1 MNSEDRK
8 RLRKQK
14 HRIMMMRLWLPVVL
28 VVVLVVGLTAGGIA
42 MSLGQTKSVAEQGT
56 KEDGTKNV
64 ETKEA
69 SNESKEAGDENGE
82 AQTVDQAGADKQQS
96 EEAQTGAESDNS
108 QAGNEDYD
116 SNHAIE
122 QSDFDE
128 FITNLNEA
136 VAQKHDIIPICTTV
150 LSADQPPKEDIM
162 LDQQK
167 ITILYCRLS
176 NEDAQEG
183 ESNSIANQ
191 REYLTRY
198 ARDHGY
204 TNLKILVDDGY
215 TGTNFNRPGVQEGFE
230 LVKQGLVGC
239 WLVKDLSRFGR
250 DYLTVGQYTDIIFP
264 SYDVRFIAI
273 NDGVDS
279 NRGDSEGF
287 AAIRNLFNEWY
298 PRDTSKKVR
307 VSLRQRGTSGKHMG
321 KPPYGYRCDPED
333 KDHWIL
339 DEEAAPVVK
348 LIFDLC
354 IDGKGPEQIAR
365 ILEEKQ
371 ILTAKALYAKRKKKP
386 MPERPYHWGNQS
398 IVGILERQEY
408 TGCTCNFK
416 TYSKSYKLK
425 KRIPNEPENMF
436 YLPDTQEAIVSQ
448 AQFDRVQE
456 LRKNKRRPAK
466 AERQGLFSGL
476 LFCADCGGKLH
487 FATSKSFEGKQ
498 DHYVCNN
505 YKSNRGTC
513 TAHYIRED
521 VLREIVLER
530 IRAVNEYI
538 RSDVDGFQEE
548 WLQCR
553 RTDQERSIR
562 DDKKKLEQAKKRLAD
577 LDVIISRLYEDYV
590 LGNLNQDRYR
600 KMSADY
606 EAEQERLKLE
616 IEVIEEWVEQRE
628 EMNDGLDAF
637 IALTQKYVDV
647 EELTQT
653 IVNEYIKKIIVY
665 APDKSSGKRKQK
677 VKIFF
682 NFVDDVDIPVIS
694 EPIITQTTY
703 EHRKTA

>member
-1 MNSEDRK
+1 
-8 RLRKQK
+8 
-14 HRIMMMRLWLPVVL
+14 
-28 VVVLVVGLTAGGIA
+28 
-42 MSLGQTKSVAEQGT
+42 
-56 KEDGTKNV
+56 
-64 ETKEA
+64 
-69 SNESKEAGDENGE
+69 
-82 AQTVDQAGADKQQS
+82 
-96 EEAQTGAESDNS
+96 
-108 QAGNEDYD
+108 
-116 SNHAIE
+116 
-122 QSDFDE
+122 
-128 FITNLNEA
+128 
-136 VAQKHDIIPICTTV
+136 
-150 LSADQPPKEDIM
+150 M

-167 ITILYCRLS
+167 ITIIYCRLS
-176 NEDAQEG
+176 VEDIKEDAKG
-183 ESNSIANQ
+183 GKADESNSIQNQ
-191 REYLTRY
+191 KEYLTRY
-198 ARDHGY
+198 AKEHGY

-264 SYDVRFIAI
+264 SYDVHFIAV

-279 NRGDSEGF
+279 ERGDSEGM

-307 VSLRQRGTSGKHMG
+307 VSLHQRGTSGKHMG

-333 KDHWIL
+333 KEHWIL

-348 LIFDLC
+348 MIFDMS

-371 ILTAKALYAKRKKKP
+371 ILTAKALYAKQKKKP
-386 MPERPYHWGNQS
+386 LPERPYHWIGQS
-398 IVGILERQEY
+398 VVGILERQEY
-408 TGCTCNFK
+408 TGCTVNFK

-425 KRIPNEPENMF
+425 KRIPNDPENMF

-466 AERQGLFSGL
+466 AERQGFFSGL
-476 LFCADCGGKLH
+476 LFCADCSGKLH

-498 DHYVCNN
+498 DHYVCNH

-521 VLREIVLER
+521 TLRDIVLER

-548 WLQCR
+548 YLQCR
-553 RTDQERSIR
+553 KADHEQSIR
-562 DDKKKLEQAKKRLAD
+562 DDKKKVEQAKKRLAS
-577 LDVIISRLYEDYV
+577 LDVIISRLYEDFA
-590 LGNLNQDRYR
+590 LGEISKDRY
-600 KMSADY
+600 KKISADY
-606 EAEQERLKLE
+606 EEEQERLRLE
-616 IEVIEEWVEQRE
+616 IDVIEEWVEQRE
-628 EMNDGLDAF
+628 EMDEGLNAF

-653 IVNEYIKKIIVY
+653 IVNEYIKKIVVF
-665 APDKSSGKRKQK
+665 APDKSSGKRQQK
-677 VKIFF
+677 VKIYF
-682 NFVDDVDIPVIS
+682 NFVDDVEIPVIS
-694 EPIITQTTY
+694 ETIITETTY
-703 EHRKTA
+703 GRRKTA

>member
-1 MNSEDRK
+1 MSVKQTESRITALYE
-8 RLRKQK
+8 RLSR
-14 HRIMMMRLWLPVVL
+14 
-28 VVVLVVGLTAGGIA
+28 
-42 MSLGQTKSVAEQGT
+42 
-56 KEDGTKNV
+56 DDDN
-64 ETKEA
+64 
-69 SNESKEAGDENGE
+69 AGD
-82 AQTVDQAGADKQQS
+82 
-96 EEAQTGAESDNS
+96 
-108 QAGNEDYD
+108 
-116 SNHAIE
+116 
-122 QSDFDE
+122 
-128 FITNLNEA
+128 
-136 VAQKHDIIPICTTV
+136 
-150 LSADQPPKEDIM
+150 
-162 LDQQK
+162 
-167 ITILYCRLS
+167 
-176 NEDAQEG
+176 
-183 ESNSIANQ
+183 SNSIVNQ
-191 REYLTRY
+191 KKYLESY
-198 ARDHGY
+198 AQQRGY
-204 TNLKILVDDGY
+204 TNCRYYTDDGWS
-215 TGTNFNRPGVQEGFE
+215 GGNFERPAW
-230 LVKQGLVGC
+230 KQLIADIEAGKVAHVI
-239 WLVKDLSRFGR
+239 VKDMSRAGR
-250 DYLTVGQYTDIIFP
+250 DYLQTGFYTEVFFRQHG
-264 SYDVRFIAI
+264 VHFVAIA
-273 NDGVDS
+273 NGVDS
-279 NRGDSEGF
+279 DDQNSNEF
-287 AAIRNLFNEWY
+287 APFLNIMNEWY

-339 DEEAAPVVK
+339 DEEAAQVVK

-371 ILTAKALYAKRKKKP
+371 ILTTRALYAKRKKKP

-398 IVGILERQEY
+398 IVAILERQEY

-425 KRIPNEPENMF
+425 KRIPNEPEDMF

-456 LRKNKRRPAK
+456 LRKNKRRPVK

-476 LFCADCGGKLH
+476 LFCADCGSKLH
-487 FATSKSFEGKQ
+487 FATSKRFEGKQ
-498 DHYVCNN
+498 DCYVCCH

-538 RSDVDGFQEE
+538 RDDVDAFQEE

-562 DDKKKLEQAKKRLAD
+562 DDKKKVEQAKKRLFD
-577 LDVIISRLYEDYV
+577 LDVIISWLYEDYV
-590 LGNLNQDRYR
+590 LGNLSQDRYK

-637 IALTQKYVDV
+637 IVLTQKYVDV

-653 IVNEYIKKIIVY
+653 IVNEYIKKIVVY
-665 APDKSSGKRKQK
+665 APDKSSGKRTQK
-677 VKIFF
+677 VKIYF
-682 NFVDDVDIPVIS
+682 NFVDDVDIPIFF
-694 EPIITQTTY
+694 EPITTETTY
-703 EHRKTA
+703 GPRKTA

>member
-1 MNSEDRK
+1 MSVKQTESRITALYE
-8 RLRKQK
+8 RLSR
-14 HRIMMMRLWLPVVL
+14 
-28 VVVLVVGLTAGGIA
+28 
-42 MSLGQTKSVAEQGT
+42 
-56 KEDGTKNV
+56 DDDN
-64 ETKEA
+64 
-69 SNESKEAGDENGE
+69 AGD
-82 AQTVDQAGADKQQS
+82 
-96 EEAQTGAESDNS
+96 
-108 QAGNEDYD
+108 
-116 SNHAIE
+116 
-122 QSDFDE
+122 
-128 FITNLNEA
+128 
-136 VAQKHDIIPICTTV
+136 
-150 LSADQPPKEDIM
+150 
-162 LDQQK
+162 
-167 ITILYCRLS
+167 
-176 NEDAQEG
+176 
-183 ESNSIANQ
+183 SNSIVNQ
-191 REYLTRY
+191 KKYLESY
-198 ARDHGY
+198 AQQRGY
-204 TNLKILVDDGY
+204 TNCRYYTDDGWS
-215 TGTNFNRPGVQEGFE
+215 GGNFERPAW
-230 LVKQGLVGC
+230 KQLIADIEAGKVAHVI
-239 WLVKDLSRFGR
+239 VKDMSRAGR
-250 DYLTVGQYTDIIFP
+250 DYLQTGFYTEVFFRQHG
-264 SYDVRFIAI
+264 VHFVAIA
-273 NDGVDS
+273 NSVDS
-279 NRGDSEGF
+279 DDQNSNEF
-287 AAIRNLFNEWY
+287 APFLNIMNEWY

-339 DEEAAPVVK
+339 DEEAAQVVK

-354 IDGKGPEQIAR
+354 IDGKGPEQIER

-371 ILTAKALYAKRKKKP
+371 ILTTRALYAKRKKKP

-398 IVGILERQEY
+398 IVAILERQEY

-425 KRIPNEPENMF
+425 KRIPNEPEDMF

-456 LRKNKRRPAK
+456 LRKNKRRPVK

-476 LFCADCGGKLH
+476 LFCADCGSKLH
-487 FATSKSFEGKQ
+487 FATSKRFEGKQ
-498 DHYVCNN
+498 DRYVCCH

-538 RSDVDGFQEE
+538 RDDVDAFQEE

-637 IALTQKYVDV
+637 IVLTQKYVDV

-653 IVNEYIKKIIVY
+653 IVNEYIKKIVVY
-665 APDKSSGKRKQK
+665 APDKSSGKRTQK
-677 VKIFF
+677 VKIYF
-682 NFVDDVDIPVIS
+682 NFVDDVDIPIIF
-694 EPIITQTTY
+694 EPITTETTY
-703 EHRKTA
+703 GPRKTA

>member
-1 MNSEDRK
+1 MSV
-8 RLRKQK
+8 KQ
-14 HRIMMMRLWLPVVL
+14 
-28 VVVLVVGLTAGGIA
+28 T
-42 MSLGQTKSVAEQGT
+42 
-56 KEDGTKNV
+56 
-64 ETKEA
+64 
-69 SNESKEAGDENGE
+69 ESKITALYERLSRDDDNAGD
-82 AQTVDQAGADKQQS
+82 
-96 EEAQTGAESDNS
+96 
-108 QAGNEDYD
+108 
-116 SNHAIE
+116 
-122 QSDFDE
+122 
-128 FITNLNEA
+128 
-136 VAQKHDIIPICTTV
+136 
-150 LSADQPPKEDIM
+150 
-162 LDQQK
+162 
-167 ITILYCRLS
+167 
-176 NEDAQEG
+176 
-183 ESNSIANQ
+183 SNSIVNQ
-191 REYLTRY
+191 KKYLESY
-198 ARDHGY
+198 AQQRGY
-204 TNLKILVDDGY
+204 TNCRHYTDDGWS
-215 TGTNFNRPGVQEGFE
+215 GGNFERPAW
-230 LVKQGLVGC
+230 KQLIADIEAGKVAHVI
-239 WLVKDLSRFGR
+239 VKDMSRAGR
-250 DYLTVGQYTDIIFP
+250 DYLQTGFYTEVFFRQHG
-264 SYDVRFIAI
+264 VHFVAIA
-273 NDGVDS
+273 NSVDS
-279 NRGDSEGF
+279 DDQNSNEF
-287 AAIRNLFNEWY
+287 APFLNIMNEWY

-339 DEEAAPVVK
+339 DEEAAQVVK

-371 ILTAKALYAKRKKKP
+371 ILTTRALYAKRKKKP

-398 IVGILERQEY
+398 IVAILERQEY

-425 KRIPNEPENMF
+425 KRIPNEPEDMF

-456 LRKNKRRPAK
+456 LRKNKCRPVK

-476 LFCADCGGKLH
+476 LFCADCGSKLH
-487 FATSKSFEGKQ
+487 FATSKRFEGKQ
-498 DHYVCNN
+498 DCYVCCH

-538 RSDVDGFQEE
+538 RDDVDAFQEE

-577 LDVIISRLYEDYV
+577 LDVIIARLYEDYV

-637 IALTQKYVDV
+637 IVLTQKYVDV

-653 IVNEYIKKIIVY
+653 IVNEYIKKIVVY
-665 APDKSSGKRKQK
+665 APDKSSGKRTQK
-677 VKIFF
+677 VKIYF
-682 NFVDDVDIPVIS
+682 NFVDDVDIPIFF
-694 EPIITQTTY
+694 EPITTETTY
-703 EHRKTA
+703 GPRKTA

>member
-1 MNSEDRK
+1 
-8 RLRKQK
+8 
-14 HRIMMMRLWLPVVL
+14 
-28 VVVLVVGLTAGGIA
+28 
-42 MSLGQTKSVAEQGT
+42 
-56 KEDGTKNV
+56 
-64 ETKEA
+64 
-69 SNESKEAGDENGE
+69 
-82 AQTVDQAGADKQQS
+82 
-96 EEAQTGAESDNS
+96 
-108 QAGNEDYD
+108 
-116 SNHAIE
+116 
-122 QSDFDE
+122 
-128 FITNLNEA
+128 
-136 VAQKHDIIPICTTV
+136 
-150 LSADQPPKEDIM
+150 M

-167 ITILYCRLS
+167 ITIIYCRLS
-176 NEDAQEG
+176 VEDIKEDAKG
-183 ESNSIANQ
+183 GKADESNSIQNQ
-191 REYLTRY
+191 KEYLTRY
-198 ARDHGY
+198 AKEHGY

-264 SYDVRFIAI
+264 SYDVHFIAV

-279 NRGDSEGF
+279 ERGDSEGM

-307 VSLRQRGTSGKHMG
+307 VSLHQRGTSGKHMG

-333 KDHWIL
+333 KEHWIL

-348 LIFDLC
+348 MIFDMS

-371 ILTAKALYAKRKKKP
+371 ILTAKALYAKQKKKP
-386 MPERPYHWGNQS
+386 LPERPYHWIGQS
-398 IVGILERQEY
+398 VVGILERQEY
-408 TGCTCNFK
+408 TGCTVNFK

-425 KRIPNEPENMF
+425 KRIPNDPENMF

-466 AERQGLFSGL
+466 AERQGFFSGL
-476 LFCADCGGKLH
+476 LFCADCSGKLH

-498 DHYVCNN
+498 DHYVCNH

-521 VLREIVLER
+521 TLRDIVLER

-548 WLQCR
+548 YLQCR
-553 RTDQERSIR
+553 KADHEQSIR
-562 DDKKKLEQAKKRLAD
+562 DDKKKVEQAKKRLAS
-577 LDVIISRLYEDYV
+577 LDVIISRLYEDFA
-590 LGNLNQDRYR
+590 LGEISKDRYK

-606 EAEQERLKLE
+606 EEEQERLRLE
-616 IEVIEEWVEQRE
+616 IDVIEEWVEQRE
-628 EMNDGLDAF
+628 EMDEGLNAF

-653 IVNEYIKKIIVY
+653 IVNEYIKKIVVF
-665 APDKSSGKRKQK
+665 APDKSSGKRQQK
-677 VKIFF
+677 VKIYF
-682 NFVDDVDIPVIS
+682 NFVDDVEIPVIS
-694 EPIITQTTY
+694 ETIITETTY
-703 EHRKTA
+703 GRRKTA